1 MENVILSIIYME
13 HLLMEVIQR
22 GTKLTMQSLSVMMDI
37 IIIIQAIYVLYIQKR
52 KITTKKRKKKNMRKK
67 RKKRKNKNKN
77 QKNIRK

>member
-1 MENVILSIIYME
+1 ME

-37 IIIIQAIYVLYIQKR
+37 IIIIEAIYVLYIQKR